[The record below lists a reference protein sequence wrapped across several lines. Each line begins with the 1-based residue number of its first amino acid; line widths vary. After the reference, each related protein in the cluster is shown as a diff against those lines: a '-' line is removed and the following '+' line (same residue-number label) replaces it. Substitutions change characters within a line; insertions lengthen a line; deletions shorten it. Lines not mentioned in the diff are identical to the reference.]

1 MDKLITVSSRTFA
14 GKPTP
19 AVNARDLYSF
29 LSKSLSTRFNDWIT
43 RRIED
48 YGFEKGQDYL
58 TQITKTQGRPKMD
71 YFITMD
77 MAKEL
82 AMVERN
88 EKGRQARR
96 YFIDCEKRLKQRPT
110 LPKPAEPLPSELQRL
125 LDEKIGYYTGQ
136 AHIAIRQNLTASA
149 RSAVARGTRDPAYL
163 FETWSDKAETTLLLK
178 QDTNTLSALIKVSS
192 EELLKLHDR
201 LTLNLSYEALSRQL
215 EGHGP
220 EVREELYRELLARSG
235 KAV

>member
-58 TQITKTQGRPKMD
+58 TQITKTQGRPKID

-96 YFIDCEKRLKQRPT
+96 YFIECEKKLRQKPA
-110 LPKPAEPLPSELQRL
+110 LPKLAEPLPSELQRC

-136 AHIAIRQNLTASA
+136 AHIAIK
-149 RSAVARGTRDPAYL
+149 RSLAAAAKNAVARGVPDPTCL
-163 FETWSDKAETTLLLK
+163 FEKWSNQAETTLLLK

-192 EELLKLHDR
+192 EELLRLHDR
-201 LTLNLSYEALSRQL
+201 LTHNLSYEALSREL
-215 EGHGP
+215 ECHSP
-220 EVREELYRELLARSG
+220 EVREEIYSQLLAGSG
-235 KAV
+235 KAA

>member
-1 MDKLITVSSRTFA
+1 
-14 GKPTP
+14 
-19 AVNARDLYSF
+19 
-29 LSKSLSTRFNDWIT
+29 
-43 RRIED
+43 
-48 YGFEKGQDYL
+48 
-58 TQITKTQGRPKMD
+58 
-71 YFITMD
+71 

-88 EKGRQARR
+88 DKGRQARR
-96 YFIDCEKRLKQRPT
+96 YFIECEKKLRQKPA
-110 LPKPAEPLPSELQRL
+110 LPKLAEPLPGELQRC

-136 AHIAIRQNLTASA
+136 AHIAIKRSLTASA
-149 RSAVARGTRDPAYL
+149 RSAVARGAPDPVYL
-163 FETWSDKAETTLLLK
+163 FDTWSDKAETTLLLK

-220 EVREELYRELLARSG
+220 EVREELYNDLLARSG
-235 KAV
+235 KAA

>member
-19 AVNARDLYSF
+19 AVNARKLHEF
-29 LSKSLSTRFNDWIT
+29 LSVQSNYRDWIKN
-43 RRIED
+43 RITS
-48 YGFEKGQDYL
+48 YQFEKGVDFL
-58 TQITKTQGRPKMD
+58 CAKNLSDSRATDHFVTL
-71 YFITMD
+71 D

-88 EKGRQARR
+88 DKGRQARR

-149 RSAVARGTRDPAYL
+149 RSAVARGTRDPVYL

-201 LTLNLSYEALSRQL
+201 LTLNRSYEALSRQL

-220 EVREELYRELLARSG
+220 EAREELYSELLARSG